1 MAMPEAC
8 EVTLGEGAFPKG
20 GWERVAILGSHEQPN
35 QPQSGSWSP
44 HLPPKRQ
51 PYSRS
56 HSPDYLISPRTS
68 AATTGWA
75 GVTSKGQLSR
85 PTTGISRATDGP
97 QSCLRNE
104 VDLVAN

>member
-20 GWERVAILGSHEQPN
+20 GWDRVAILASHEQPN

-44 HLPPKRQ
+44 HLPPNRQ

-75 GVTSKGQLSR
+75 GLTPRSAFAADHAAC
-85 PTTGISRATDGP
+85 PP
-97 QSCLRNE
+97 P
-104 VDLVAN
+104 

>member
-20 GWERVAILGSHEQPN
+20 GWDRVAILGSHEQPN
-35 QPQSGSWSP
+35 QPQSASWSP

-51 PYSRS
+51 LYSRS

-75 GVTSKGQLSR
+75 GLTPKVSFRGR
-85 PTTGISRATDGP
+85 PRGSPEPLTVRSRASAT
-97 QSCLRNE
+97 RWT
-104 VDLVAN
+104 